1 MILLLTLF
9 LILVYW
15 PSSSFAPDVIPSM
28 IQQEEAFFKQIVTN
42 QNLDRPFPPINTR
55 LDNPSTTGKVE
66 LGRLLYF
73 DPILSGQN
81 DISCAHCHHPDLGF
95 SDNRAL
101 SMGIGGSGLGQNRKN
116 GKTLTRS
123 SQTIWNATY
132 NHLQYWDGRSIDL
145 EDQARNPIQH
155 PDEMG
160 QDPEELVDELQDI
173 PEYVRQFAANFNNGI
188 TFQNVTYAIASFE
201 RSLETYKSPFDRF
214 AKGDSS
220 ALTPSAQR
228 GLNIFRSM
236 KTRCFEC
243 HNFPT
248 FANPDFKVIGV
259 PDLYPEHP
267 DLGRGR
273 ITDNPNDNF
282 AFKVPTLRNV
292 TLTAPY
298 MHNGSFQT
306 LSEVIDFY
314 ADGGG
319 NSRGLPNID
328 DKIRPFKL
336 TKQEKDDL
344 IAFLHGLT
352 DESNKPSIPDYLPS
366 GLSPVSKL
374 ENQSAELQQISS
386 IMSNMPNSI
395 VKDGRIITVQP
406 DQKIQEGIN
415 LAVAGDIVRIKPGL
429 YHETLSVD
437 ISGVVIEGLSEGD
450 NRPIL
455 DGQEKLADG
464 IIGSGSNVVIRNL
477 IIKNYTANGIMINGA
492 HNITFEKLL
501 CDNTGLYGVYPV
513 ECVGVHVTNCE
524 VTKVRDAGIY
534 VGQSKDIVVEGC
546 QVYGNV
552 TGIEIENSVNAVVQR
567 NVVYD
572 NAGGILVF
580 LLPNNPSKFSRNC
593 RVVNNKVFDNNHVN
607 FADPNAAVSGVPSG
621 SGIMIMA
628 ADEVEVAYNEI
639 SGNNSYG
646 IGLVAL
652 HKRPQKKQLDVDPIA
667 SGCWIHHN
675 ILKNNGKQP
684 DSKLL
689 QLGFS
694 GADLLWDVT
703 GYDNSWHQPGAT
715 SMPWILPNKSW
726 PEMIRRANW
735 RLWKALI
742 N

>member
-28 IQQEEAFFKQIVTN
+28 IQQEEAFFKQIVPN
-42 QNLDRPFPPINTR
+42 QNLDRPFPPIKTR

-123 SQTIWNATY
+123 SPTIWNATY

-201 RSLETYKSPFDRF
+201 RSLETCKSPFDRF

-259 PDLYPEHP
+259 PDLYPEQP

-292 TLTAPY
+292 ALTAPY

-492 HNITFEKLL
+492 HNITFEKIL

-534 VGQSKDIVVEGC
+534 VGQSKDIVVEDC

-567 NVVYD
+567 NMAYD

-652 HKRPQKKQLDVDPIA
+652 NKRPQKKQLDVDPIA

>member
-15 PSSSFAPDVIPSM
+15 PSPSFAPDVIPPM
-28 IQQEEAFFKQIVTN
+28 IQQEEVFFKQIVAN
-42 QNLDRPFPPINTR
+42 QNLDRPFPPIKTR
-55 LDNPSTTGKVE
+55 PDNPSTKGKVE

-101 SMGIGGSGLGQNRKN
+101 SMGVGGSGVGQNRKN

-123 SQTIWNATY
+123 SPTIWNATY

-145 EDQARNPIQH
+145 EDQAKNPIQH

-220 ALTPSAQR
+220 ALTSSAQR

-259 PDLYPEHP
+259 PDLYPEQP

-292 TLTAPY
+292 ALTAPY

-319 NSRGLPNID
+319 NSRELPNID

-344 IAFLHGLT
+344 IAFLHSLT

-374 ENQSAELQQISS
+374 ENQSAELRQISS
-386 IMSNMPNSI
+386 TMSNMPNSI
-395 VKDGRIITVQP
+395 VKDGRIITIQP

-437 ISGVVIEGLSEGD
+437 ISGVVIEGFSEGD

-455 DGQEKLADG
+455 DGQGKLADG
-464 IIGSGSNVVIRNL
+464 IIGSGSHVVIRNL
-477 IIKNYTANGIMINGA
+477 IIKNYTANGIMINRA
-492 HNITFEKLL
+492 HNITFEKIL

-534 VGQSKDIVVEGC
+534 VGQSKDIVVEDC

-567 NVVYD
+567 NVAYD

-646 IGLVAL
+646 VGLVAL
-652 HKRPQKKQLDVDPIA
+652 NKRPQKKQLDVDPIA

-675 ILKNNGKQP
+675 LLKNNGKQP

-726 PEMIRRANW
+726 PEIIRRANW

>member
-42 QNLDRPFPPINTR
+42 QNLDRPFPPIKTR

-101 SMGIGGSGLGQNRKN
+101 SMGTGGSGLGQNRKN

-123 SQTIWNATY
+123 SPTIWNATY

-259 PDLYPEHP
+259 PDLYPEQP

-292 TLTAPY
+292 ALTAPY

-492 HNITFEKLL
+492 HNITFEKIL

-534 VGQSKDIVVEGC
+534 VGQSKDIVVEDC

-567 NVVYD
+567 NMAYD

-652 HKRPQKKQLDVDPIA
+652 NKRPQKKQLDVDPIA